1 MSQPKETLKFRIGLS
16 GTFWD
21 KVPLFSI
28 AINDT
33 IYVSG
38 LINSTETKYYEFT
51 TDLEEDAEFILK
63 IRLENKTDSD
73 TVQNENKTEILKDML
88 LNIDQIEID
97 DIDLADLKWTHSE
110 FIADDTTRPTL
121 KKCVNLGWNGSYE
134 LKFRTPFYLWL
145 LESM

>member
-73 TVQNENKTEILKDML
+73 TVQNENKTEI
-88 LNIDQIEID
+88 
-97 DIDLADLKWTHSE
+97 
-110 FIADDTTRPTL
+110 
-121 KKCVNLGWNGSYE
+121 
-134 LKFRTPFYLWL
+134 
-145 LESM
+145 

>member
-1 MSQPKETLKFRIGLS
+1 MSQPKETLTFRIGLS

-21 KVPLFSI
+21 KVPQFSI
-28 AINDT
+28 LIDNQNY
-33 IYVSG
+33 ISG
-38 LINSTETKYYEFT
+38 QVDSTETKYFEFT
-51 TDLEEDAEFILK
+51 VDLEEDKTFTLK

-145 LESM
+145 LENT